1 MVTSA
6 WWVYPHQVS
15 KTAPTGEYL
24 TVGSFIIRGK
34 KNFLPPHPLIMGFG
48 ILFRLDESSLALHL
62 NERRIRG
69 EDEESHDV
77 EGKDVSLG
85 RNEFAS
91 QENFQNIQVND
102 TNMECTDLSNAY
114 NFKKELNYL
123 SKANNENTT
132 ISSQSK
138 SIVLNTNP
146 DGEDSYKLRNSQ
158 DTLYPDISV
167 SSISSQLEN
176 LIDNALEVG
185 SANVL
190 GKNVSDIPLVS
201 RIDNHD
207 FEENKGVSK
216 DKNFISKAE
225 RRKLKKIQD
234 NNNDKKVGIIDK
246 EECTSNG
253 PKKETSNSM
262 KPSAPKMTRGQ
273 KGKLKK
279 IKEKYAMQ
287 DDEERRIRMALLAV
301 SEPSFDFISVLG
313 YNFMVKSC

>member
-1 MVTSA
+1 SHIDRIQKTQRRYIHADLHGASSTVIKNHTSDQHVPPLTLNQAGCYTVCQSKAWDSKMVTSA

-24 TVGSFIIRGK
+24 TIGSFIIRGK

-146 DGEDSYKLRNSQ
+146 DGEDSYKLR
-158 DTLYPDISV
+158 
-167 SSISSQLEN
+167 
-176 LIDNALEVG
+176 
-185 SANVL
+185 
-190 GKNVSDIPLVS
+190 
-201 RIDNHD
+201 
-207 FEENKGVSK
+207 
-216 DKNFISKAE
+216 
-225 RRKLKKIQD
+225 
-234 NNNDKKVGIIDK
+234 
-246 EECTSNG
+246 
-253 PKKETSNSM
+253 
-262 KPSAPKMTRGQ
+262 
-273 KGKLKK
+273 
-279 IKEKYAMQ
+279 
-287 DDEERRIRMALLAV
+287 
-301 SEPSFDFISVLG
+301 
-313 YNFMVKSC
+313 